1 MSSVVFGK
9 EPLPSFQNLHWG
21 SIHRWHPDNLS
32 YYSVEFNSI
41 FLFINA
47 TFCREPVSAEELI
60 SRGPFQRLWF
70 CDSNIS
76 NSYLTSFCDGK
87 LDGCFSAEGRCM
99 AAFSWLPHLIY
110 PLRSGRDVLLQ
121 NWNFSSEKHS
131 SKAGISENKISKQRS
146 AYMLTYGLPL
156 RALSEHFSGL

>member
-1 MSSVVFGK
+1 MVFGK

-70 CDSNIS
+70 CDSVKTNIS

-87 LDGCFSAEGRCM
+87 LDSCFSAEGRCM